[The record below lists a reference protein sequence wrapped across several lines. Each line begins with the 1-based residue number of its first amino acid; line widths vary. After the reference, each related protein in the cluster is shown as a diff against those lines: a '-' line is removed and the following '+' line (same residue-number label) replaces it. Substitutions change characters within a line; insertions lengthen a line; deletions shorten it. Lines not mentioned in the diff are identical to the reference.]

1 MKAVEF
7 PVVAEARRAAHGQ
20 MGFYNRMMAAK
31 TAANAP
37 HKKQFGSFSKK
48 AAVQGT
54 PAKK

>member
-37 HKKQFGSFSKK
+37 HKTPVTTSLKK
-48 AAVQGT
+48 SDVQSAA
-54 PAKK
+54 AKK